1 MKPVKVYGV
10 EEWEIERI
18 LNKRKKRKVV
28 KYLVY

>member
-1 MKPVKVYGV
+1 MKPVKVYEV